1 MIKIL
6 AVEDNE
12 IVRTMLADML
22 NQQDDMEIIGTAED
36 GLAALQLID
45 DGLKPD
51 VVLADLNME
60 RMDGIELTQNLTTLH
75 SSIKVIVLTMHA
87 NSAFLSNA
95 QAAGARGYLLK
106 DGDMDELYNA
116 IRKVNNGEVYI
127 GLEANS

>member
-6 AVEDNE
+6 AVEDNK

-36 GLAALQLID
+36 GLAALQLIE

-60 RMDGIELTQNLTTLH
+60 RMDGIELTQKLTPLH
-75 SSIKVIVLTMHA
+75 SDIKVIILTMHA
-87 NSAFLSNA
+87 KSAFLNNA
-95 QAAGARGYLLK
+95 LAAGARGYLLK

-116 IRKVNNGEVYI
+116 IRKINNGDVYI
-127 GLEANS
+127 GLEADS